1 MTIVA
6 RTGDAEPVTFTA
18 AGLAAGARAAQAL
31 TTSTFVY
38 GIAFGLVAGQ
48 AGLSVVEALLMSA
61 AVYSGSAQLAA
72 LSVLGGRAGD
82 GLTGAGFGAGGLGTA
97 LALAATILLMNARYI
112 LYGATLRP
120 WLGALPGA
128 KAYLSLFFLG
138 DGNWLLAM
146 KEHAAGRRD
155 AGFVLGSGLAMFVG
169 WLSGTLLGEVAGHL
183 IPSPARLG
191 FDFLIVAFAAA
202 MAVGMF
208 DRTRDTVPLM
218 AATAA
223 AIVASLAAPAGWA
236 VVAAGLAGAATAAIR
251 APADEA

>member
-1 MTIVA
+1 MTITA
-6 RTGDAEPVTFTA
+6 QTGSSRPVTFTL

-31 TTSTFVY
+31 ASSTFVY

-48 AGLSVVEALLMSA
+48 AGLSIIEALLMSA

-72 LSVLGGRAGD
+72 LSVLGHRD
-82 GLTGAGFGAGGLGTA
+82 GGFATAGLGTA
-97 LALAATILLMNARYI
+97 FALAATILLMNARYL

-120 WLGALPGA
+120 WLGALPGH

-146 KEHAAGRRD
+146 KEHASGRRD
-155 AGFVLGSGLAMFVG
+155 AAFVLGSGLVMFAG
-169 WLSGTLLGEVAGHL
+169 WLAGTLLGEVAGHL
-183 IPSPARLG
+183 IPSPSRLG

-208 DRTRDTVPLM
+208 DRTRDTLPLI

-223 AIVASLAAPAGWA
+223 ASVASLLAPAGWA

-251 APADEA
+251 APAEAA

>member
-1 MTIVA
+1 MGLDAMTITA
-6 RTGDAEPVTFTA
+6 QAGASRPVTFTL

-31 TTSTFVY
+31 ASSTFVY

-48 AGLSVVEALLMSA
+48 AGLSIIEALLMSA

-72 LSVLGGRAGD
+72 LTVLGNRGSG
-82 GLTGAGFGAGGLGTA
+82 GFATAGLGTA

-120 WLGALPGA
+120 WLGALPGH

-146 KEHAAGRRD
+146 KEHAAGRSD
-155 AGFVLGSGLAMFVG
+155 AAFVLGSGLVMFAG
-169 WLSGTLLGEVAGHL
+169 WLAGTLLGEVAGHL
-183 IPSPARLG
+183 IPSPSRLG

-208 DRTRDTVPLM
+208 DRTRDTLPLI
-218 AATAA
+218 AA
-223 AIVASLAAPAGWA
+223 AAAAGIASLLAPAGWA

-251 APADEA
+251 APAEAA